1 MGCYE
6 FDVAYVYFMQKHALL
21 HKWIA
26 LSNPESPNFNEVA
39 GYLKLSISVSTVG
52 DEQIQITEDSGADN
66 SEDSILMPPSIRPEF
81 YQIRFKFFRAEKLPA
96 MDRSLVG
103 RGSIDAYLLCNYM
116 NNKLKTDVITAKEG
130 DPVNWNCEF
139 LVINTL
145 VPHLYSLGTLLATY
159 YVQPCRH
166 ESNG

>member
-1 MGCYE
+1 MLDKGYFKEAMIGSYE
-6 FDVAYVYFMQKHALL
+6 FDVAYVYFQNKHALL

-26 LSNPESPNFNEVA
+26 LSNPESPNFNEVS

-52 DEQIQITEDSGADN
+52 DEQIQITEDQGGEN
-66 SEDSILMPPSIRPEF
+66 SEDSIMMPPSIRPEF

-103 RGSIDAYLLCNYM
+103 RGSIDAYVCCNYL
-116 NNKLKTDVITAKEG
+116 NNKLKTEVITAKEG

-139 LVINTL
+139 LL
-145 VPHLYSLGTLLATY
+145 
-159 YVQPCRH
+159 PC
-166 ESNG
+166 